1 MCIRR
6 LKNNKTPRRN
16 QIELLG
22 GPKIL
27 NSVDDSIYK
36 VSLLKM
42 ICVVKLL
49 NFAFYKKHGIKEKV
63 KYHEEMD
70 KFRIWTFCNTDGL
83 SHCHRE
89 QKTNWGLFYTK

>member
-63 KYHEEMD
+63 KYHEEMKQNVLD
-70 KFRIWTFCNTDGL
+70 GYLDMVIRRNFCEE
-83 SHCHRE
+83 RPE
-89 QKTNWGLFYTK
+89 